1 MTTPLTQ
8 RFTLLFINVNYIYES
23 EKDYDIF
30 EKIISNFDNLDY
42 EVRLLF
48 VTFATSPSEVDK
60 SKTKIIQIIDPSFND
75 DMIDLTSE

>member
-1 MTTPLTQ
+1 M
-8 RFTLLFINVNYIYES
+8 LFINVNYIYES

-48 VTFATSPSEVDK
+48 VTFATSPSEVDN
-60 SKTKIIQIIDPSFND
+60 SNDKIIQVIDSTFND
-75 DMIDLTSE
+75 DIIDLTSE